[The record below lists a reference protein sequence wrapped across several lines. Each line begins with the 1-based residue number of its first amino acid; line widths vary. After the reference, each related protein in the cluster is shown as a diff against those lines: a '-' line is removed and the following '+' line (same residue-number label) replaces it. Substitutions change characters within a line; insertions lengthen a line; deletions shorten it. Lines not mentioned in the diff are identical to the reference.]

1 MSLAL
6 DNIYSGNDAVSDIL
20 ARIEQHNHIDK
31 YALCLLLQNSMV
43 APKIK
48 EEALYRLSTYN
59 PVYIRIWI
67 DYIKE
72 ECVYFHDSN
81 LLNHYKM
88 YITGKIRS
96 AYILTD
102 SEIAEIYCD
111 LCFMIANG
119 IAEFYPYIWH
129 LFNRRGKASSA
140 YSEEYRAMS
149 YYSIVFA
156 FDGYNGKNIKKQ
168 LKQSPSY
175 IEGEFEVFS
184 ELKTRSE
191 KAYSKFGLATLS
203 TMQDAFRHR
212 RSNEDRFAGYLM
224 SIPREYKDRLHVS
237 TLLNNGERLYYS
249 FRRFFEDGGVYKVH
263 YFPFNDDKQTGV

>member
-1 MSLAL
+1 
-6 DNIYSGNDAVSDIL
+6 
-20 ARIEQHNHIDK
+20 
-31 YALCLLLQNSMV
+31 
-43 APKIK
+43 
-48 EEALYRLSTYN
+48 
-59 PVYIRIWI
+59 
-67 DYIKE
+67 
-72 ECVYFHDSN
+72 
-81 LLNHYKM
+81 
-88 YITGKIRS
+88 
-96 AYILTD
+96 
-102 SEIAEIYCD
+102 
-111 LCFMIANG
+111 
-119 IAEFYPYIWH
+119 
-129 LFNRRGKASSA
+129 
-140 YSEEYRAMS
+140 MS

-203 TMQDAFRHR
+203 IMQDAFRHR
-212 RSNEDRFAGYLM
+212 RSNEDKFAGYLM

>member
-129 LFNRRGKASSA
+129 LFNRKGKASSA
-140 YSEEYRAMS
+140 HSEEYRAMS
-149 YYSIVFA
+149 YYSVVFG
-156 FDGYNGKNIKKQ
+156 FDGYNGRCIKEQ
-168 LKQSPSY
+168 LKRSPSY
-175 IEGEFEVFS
+175 TEGEFEIFS
-184 ELKTRSE
+184 TLKNPIE
-191 KAYSKFGLATLS
+191 HAYAKYGRALLS
-203 TMQDAFRHR
+203 VMNDAFKKRKFNQDKFEKHLL
-212 RSNEDRFAGYLM
+212 A
-224 SIPREYKDRLHVS
+224 IPREYKDKLYVA
-237 TLLNNGERLYYS
+237 TLLRNDERLYHS
-249 FRRFFEDGGVYKVH
+249 LRRFFKDGGVKKV
-263 YFPFNDDKQTGV
+263 YDFMADPS